1 MKSKTQIQSA
11 LICLRSSWQS
21 SKVALTRYLKLKKIR
36 WNAEVSAI
44 YGKKKEELAQDT
56 KDQVAALEGLIDKF
70 DTKNKELDKLLEA
83 SGNTALAGGLIR
95 RGRQRIQGIQII

>member
-1 MKSKTQIQSA
+1 MLKEQLAELKGSFDA
-11 LICLRSSWQS
+11 LLE
-21 SKVALTRYLKLKKIR
+21 AEKIR